1 MTLAAIPHAKQ
12 RVKISNLIS
21 KIINQQSNP
30 YFFFCTKTR
39 LKYSSSTVK
48 SSAVE
53 IHKLFS
59 TALELTKNNEL
70 NILQQVLSYKEAKII
85 LSFP

>member
-1 MTLAAIPHAKQ
+1 MVFIYLSLNLMTLAAIPHAKQ

-21 KIINQQSNP
+21 KINNQIHIS
-30 YFFFCTKTR
+30 FCTKTR
-39 LKYSSSTVK
+39 LKYSRSTVK

-70 NILQQVLSYKEAKII
+70 TRWVK
-85 LSFP
+85 F

>member
-1 MTLAAIPHAKQ
+1 MTLASIPHAKQ
-12 RVKISNLIS
+12 RVKISDLKS
-21 KIINQQSNP
+21 KIVNQQPNP

-59 TALELTKNNEL
+59 TALELTKNLFYIKTQQSNLFFL
-70 NILQQVLSYKEAKII
+70 NKKPI
-85 LSFP
+85 

>member
-12 RVKISNLIS
+12 RVKISDLKS
-21 KIINQQSNP
+21 KIINQPSNP

-39 LKYSSSTVK
+39 LKYSISTVK

-59 TALELTKNNEL
+59 TALELTKNN
-70 NILQQVLSYKEAKII
+70 
-85 LSFP
+85 